1 MSIAPL
7 MLDLNDTVLSAE
19 EKELL
24 AHPLTGGV
32 ILFTRNYE
40 SIEQLEYLI
49 KQIRRSTSHELLIAV
64 DHEGGRVQRFR
75 EEFTT
80 LPALAKLYK
89 ASDNEQTFLQLSH
102 HHGWLMASELR
113 AVDVDFSFAP
123 VLDLNYGV
131 SEVIGDR
138 AFHHQA
144 ETVASLAIEYI
155 KGMREAGMASTGKH
169 FPGHGAVVADSH
181 TDIPVDER
189 SFDEICNQDIQPFAK
204 LIKRG
209 LDAIMPAH
217 VIYSAVDKH
226 PAGFSSYW
234 LKEILRQKLAFNG
247 VIFSDDLS
255 MQGASVVGGFTER
268 AEAAIEAGC
277 DMILICNDR
286 KGAIEIIDKANI
298 KQNNKSSQR
307 LDSMKG
313 RSFMNR
319 SALLNTKQWAETAD
333 AITSI
338 C

>member
-1 MSIAPL
+1 
-7 MLDLNDTVLSAE
+7 
-19 EKELL
+19 
-24 AHPLTGGV
+24 
-32 ILFTRNYE
+32 
-40 SIEQLEYLI
+40 
-49 KQIRRSTSHELLIAV
+49 
-64 DHEGGRVQRFR
+64 VQRFR

-80 LPALAKLYK
+80 LPALAKLYE

-138 AFHHQA
+138 AFHRQP

-181 TDIPVDER
+181 TDIPIDER
-189 SFDEICNQDIQPFAK
+189 SFDEIWNQDIQPFAK
-204 LIKRG
+204 LIKKG

-234 LKEILRQKLAFNG
+234 LEEILRQKLAFNG

-277 DMILICNDR
+277 DMVLVCNDR
-286 KGAIEIIDKANI
+286 KGAIEVIDKANI

-307 LDSMKG
+307 LELMKG

-319 SALLNTKQWAETAD
+319 SALLDTKQWAETAD

>member
-7 MLDLNDTVLSAE
+7 MLDLQDTVLSAE

-40 SIEQLEYLI
+40 SIEQLEYLV
-49 KQIRRSTSHELLIAV
+49 KQIRRSTPRQLLIAV

-80 LPALAKLYK
+80 LPALAKLYE

-138 AFHHQA
+138 AFHRQP
-144 ETVASLAIEYI
+144 ETVSTLAIEYI

-169 FPGHGAVVADSH
+169 FPGHGAVAADSH
-181 TDIPVDER
+181 IDIPIDKR
-189 SFDEICNQDIQPFAK
+189 SFDEIWTQDMQPFAE
-204 LIKRG
+204 LIKKG

-217 VIYSAVDKH
+217 VIYPNIDKQ
-226 PAGFSSYW
+226 PAGFSSIW
-234 LKEILRQKLAFNG
+234 LQEILRQKLAFDG

-255 MQGASVVGGFTER
+255 MQGASFIGGFTER
-268 AEAAIEAGC
+268 AEAALAAGC
-277 DMILICNDR
+277 DMVLVCNDR
-286 KGAIEIIDKANI
+286 KGAIEVMDNANI
-298 KQNNKSSQR
+298 KQSDQSTQR
-307 LDSMKG
+307 LQRMQG

-319 SALLNTKQWAETAD
+319 SALLDTKQWVETAD
-333 AITSI
+333 AMRSI